1 MSPACDGQTE
11 VNILERSGRRKRKA
25 GELPLETFWYAHAL
39 KLWVMLRLGDGG
51 MGLLRGG

>member
-11 VNILERSGRRKRKA
+11 INIREWAGRRKEKD

-39 KLWVMLRLGDGG
+39 KLWVMMRWGDGR
-51 MGLLRGG
+51 MGRVL